1 MKALVDTNVW
11 LDVALDRRPFADD
24 AEGAV
29 GICLLDGIE
38 MVVAS
43 TSLKDVF
50 YLVSKLANAE
60 KAYDAVRCILEVATI
75 GSVDRPVCESAFSL
89 EKPDFGDG
97 IVAVVA
103 LAEQCDVIISRDAS
117 TFGSLPARRLSP
129 AEFIKDRGYES
140 LSISELLD
148 EACGEMEA
156 PARHGKR
163 TMPRSRTEALA
174 ESIRETTFPVDPAFF
189 GGKDD
194 DELLEEAFREADAPR
209 EEGQV

>member
-60 KAYDAVRCILEVATI
+60 KAYDAVRRILEVATI
-75 GSVDRPVCESAFSL
+75 GSVDRPVCERALSL
-89 EKPDFGDG
+89 ERPDFEDG
-97 IVAVVA
+97 IVAAVA

-156 PARHGKR
+156 PVLPGKR
-163 TMPRSRTEALA
+163 AMPRSRTEALA
-174 ESIRETTFPVDPAFF
+174 ESIRETTFPVDPSLFQ
-189 GGKDD
+189 GKGDN
-194 DELLEEAFREADAPR
+194 ELLEEALREADASR
-209 EEGQV
+209 EEGQA

>member
-1 MKALVDTNVW
+1 M
-11 LDVALDRRPFADD
+11 
-24 AEGAV
+24 

-38 MVVAS
+38 MVVAA
-43 TSLKDVF
+43 TSLKDVL

-60 KAYDAVRCILEVATI
+60 KAYDAVRRILEVATI
-75 GSVDRPVCESAFSL
+75 GSVDRPVCESALSL
-89 EKPDFGDG
+89 ERPDFEDG
-97 IVAVVA
+97 IVAAVA

-117 TFGSLPARRLSP
+117 AFGSLAVRRLSP

-148 EACGEMEA
+148 ETCGEAEA
-156 PARHGKR
+156 LVLPGKR
-163 TMPRSRTEALA
+163 TMSRSRTEALA

-194 DELLEEAFREADAPR
+194 DELLEEALREVEMSR
-209 EEGQV
+209 EEEQV